1 MNARFLCF
9 LSCLLLCL
17 SVAFSA
23 TTSIVAQSKIKAT
36 LDLVSV
42 KDDKVHVTLSAP
54 ASGAETLIFQMPRII
69 PGTYVVADYGRY
81 VEKLTAT
88 DIDGKELVVEKK
100 DVNTWI
106 INNAE
111 RLQTVSYLVNDTYD
125 SEEGNPFD
133 GKSTTIFSPAGMNIL
148 ADKNYMLNL
157 FGFVGYF
164 RGYTELPYEL
174 NITHP
179 EDLYASTALID
190 EDANVGAD
198 RFTVTRYAEVV
209 DNPIMYSV
217 PDTVNFVVDGMEV
230 LLSIYSP
237 NNKQLTAEFF
247 RKDIEQMV
255 VAQKTFLGK
264 INDTRKYA
272 ILVYIAASANDAT
285 GFGALEHN
293 SSTTVV
299 FGEFLKS
306 ENLVHVIAHEFFHTL
321 TPLHIHSKE
330 IHDFDFND
338 PSMSAHLWMYEGI
351 TEYFSHLFQ
360 VNQGLI
366 TEDIFFKTMAS
377 NEVVS
382 KKYFKD
388 NLSFTEMSKNI
399 LIPTYKAQYLNVY
412 KKGALLAMCMDITLR
427 KKSNGEKGILDLMG
441 QLREIYGPYKAFD
454 DAALIPKVTELAG
467 KELGDFIQKHIVAGK
482 PVKYTKYLQ
491 LVGVKKSVV
500 RQPEEFVF
508 LVNRQPH
515 IKIDTSVKKVFVI
528 NTEQNNFFE
537 ALGVQV
543 NDELLEINGAAF
555 DASNYMSVIMLGM
568 GLKEDSP
575 MVLKVKRE
583 NEILELKG
591 VVKLNYKITPGYE
604 FKDSKKESLKNAWL
618 KG

>member
-42 KDDKVHVTLSAP
+42 KDDQVHVTLSAP
-54 ASGAETLIFQMPRII
+54 ASGAETLVFQMPRII

-247 RKDIEQMV
+247 RNDIKQMV

-351 TEYFSHLFQ
+351 TEYFSYLFQ

-366 TEDIFFKTMAS
+366 TEDAFFKTMAS

-399 LIPTYKAQYLNVY
+399 LKPSYKEQYLNVY
-412 KKGALLAMCMDITLR
+412 KKGALLGMCMDIILR

-515 IKIDTSVKKVFVI
+515 IKIDTSVKKVFVL
-528 NTEQNNFFE
+528 NTEQNNFFK

-591 VVKLNYKITPGYE
+591 VVKLNYKIIPGYE
-604 FKDSKKESLKNAWL
+604 FKDTKKESLKNAWL

>member
-42 KDDKVHVTLSAP
+42 KDDKVHVTLSAL

-125 SEEGNPFD
+125 TEEGNPFD

-247 RKDIEQMV
+247 RKDIKQMV

-351 TEYFSHLFQ
+351 TEYFSYLFQ

-366 TEDIFFKTMAS
+366 TEDAFLKTMAS

-399 LIPTYKAQYLNVY
+399 LKPSYKEQYLNVY
-412 KKGALLAMCMDITLR
+412 KKGALLGMCMDIILR

-515 IKIDTSVKKVFVI
+515 IKIDTSVKKVFVL
-528 NTEQNNFFE
+528 NTEQNNFFK

-555 DASNYMSVIMLGM
+555 DAANYMSVIMLGM

-591 VVKLNYKITPGYE
+591 VVKLNYKIIPGYE
-604 FKDSKKESLKNAWL
+604 FKDTKKESLKNAWL

>member
-9 LSCLLLCL
+9 FSCLLVCL

-125 SEEGNPFD
+125 TEEGNPFD

-247 RKDIEQMV
+247 RKDIKQMV

-351 TEYFSHLFQ
+351 TEYFSYLFQ

-366 TEDIFFKTMAS
+366 TEDAFLKTMAS

-399 LIPTYKAQYLNVY
+399 LKPSYKEQYLNVY
-412 KKGALLAMCMDITLR
+412 KKGALLGMCMDIILR

-515 IKIDTSVKKVFVI
+515 IKIDTSVKKVFVL
-528 NTEQNNFFE
+528 NTEQNNFFK

-604 FKDSKKESLKNAWL
+604 FKDTKKESLKNAWL

>member
-54 ASGAETLIFQMPRII
+54 SSGAETLIFQMPRII

-190 EDANVGAD
+190 EDANVVAD

-399 LIPTYKAQYLNVY
+399 LKPSYKEQYLNVY
-412 KKGALLAMCMDITLR
+412 KKGALLGMCMDIILR

-515 IKIDTSVKKVFVI
+515 IKIDTSVKKVFVL
-528 NTEQNNFFE
+528 NTEQNNFFK

-604 FKDSKKESLKNAWL
+604 FKDTKKESLKNAWL

>member
-42 KDDKVHVTLSAP
+42 KDDKVHVSLSAP

-88 DIDGKELVVEKK
+88 DIEGKELVVEKK
-100 DVNTWI
+100 DMNTWI

-125 SEEGNPFD
+125 TEEGNPFD

-399 LIPTYKAQYLNVY
+399 LKPSYKEQYLNVY
-412 KKGALLAMCMDITLR
+412 KKGALLGMCMDIILR

-528 NTEQNNFFE
+528 NTEQNNFFK

>member
-42 KDDKVHVTLSAP
+42 KDDKVHVSLSAP
-54 ASGAETLIFQMPRII
+54 ASGAETLVFQMPRII

-190 EDANVGAD
+190 EDAKAGAD

-399 LIPTYKAQYLNVY
+399 LKPSYKEQYLNVY
-412 KKGALLAMCMDITLR
+412 KKGALLGMCMDIILR

-515 IKIDTSVKKVFVI
+515 IKIDTSVKKVFVL
-528 NTEQNNFFE
+528 NTEQNNFFK

>member
-54 ASGAETLIFQMPRII
+54 ASGAETLVFQMPRII

-190 EDANVGAD
+190 EDAKAGAD

-272 ILVYIAASANDAT
+272 VLVYIAASANDAT

-366 TEDIFFKTMAS
+366 TEDIFLKTMAS

-399 LIPTYKAQYLNVY
+399 LKPSYKEQYLNVY
-412 KKGALLAMCMDITLR
+412 KKGALLGMCMDIILR

-528 NTEQNNFFE
+528 NTEQNNFFK

-543 NDELLEINGAAF
+543 NDELLEINGATF

-583 NEILELKG
+583 SEILVLKG

-604 FKDSKKESLKNAWL
+604 FKDTKKESLKNAWL

>member
-1 MNARFLCF
+1 MKVRFLCF
-9 LSCLLLCL
+9 FSCLLVY
-17 SVAFSA
+17 STAAFSA

-42 KDDKVHVTLSAP
+42 KDDKVHVSLSAP

-125 SEEGNPFD
+125 TEEGNPFD

-247 RKDIEQMV
+247 RKDIKQMV

-351 TEYFSHLFQ
+351 TEYFSYLFQ

-366 TEDIFFKTMAS
+366 TEDAFLKTMAS

-399 LIPTYKAQYLNVY
+399 LKPSYKEQYLNVY
-412 KKGALLAMCMDITLR
+412 KKGALLGMCMDIILR

-515 IKIDTSVKKVFVI
+515 IKIDTSVKKVFVL
-528 NTEQNNFFE
+528 NTEQNNFFK

-591 VVKLNYKITPGYE
+591 VVKLNYKIIPGYE
-604 FKDSKKESLKNAWL
+604 FKDTKKESLKNAWL

>member
-9 LSCLLLCL
+9 FSCLLLCL

-125 SEEGNPFD
+125 TEEGNPFD

-190 EDANVGAD
+190 EDAKVGAD

-399 LIPTYKAQYLNVY
+399 LKPSYKEQYLNVY
-412 KKGALLAMCMDITLR
+412 KKGALLGMCMDIILR

-515 IKIDTSVKKVFVI
+515 IKIDTSVKKVFVL
-528 NTEQNNFFE
+528 NTEQNNFFK

-543 NDELLEINGAAF
+543 NDELLEINGATF

-568 GLKEDSP
+568 GLKEGSP

>member
-399 LIPTYKAQYLNVY
+399 LKPSYKEQYLNVY
-412 KKGALLAMCMDITLR
+412 KKGALLGMCMDIILR

-528 NTEQNNFFE
+528 NTEQNNFFK

>member
-88 DIDGKELVVEKK
+88 DIEGKELVVEKK

-237 NNKQLTAEFF
+237 NIKQLTADFF
-247 RKDIEQMV
+247 RKDIKQMV

-399 LIPTYKAQYLNVY
+399 LKPSYKEQYLNVY
-412 KKGALLAMCMDITLR
+412 KKGALLGMCMDIILR

-515 IKIDTSVKKVFVI
+515 IKIDTSVKKVFVL
-528 NTEQNNFFE
+528 NTEQNNFFK

>member
-54 ASGAETLIFQMPRII
+54 ASGAETLVFQMPRII

-399 LIPTYKAQYLNVY
+399 LKPSYKEQYLNVY
-412 KKGALLAMCMDITLR
+412 KKGALLGMCMDITLR

-528 NTEQNNFFE
+528 NTEQNNFFK

>member
-42 KDDKVHVTLSAP
+42 KDDQVHVTLSAP
-54 ASGAETLIFQMPRII
+54 ASGAETLVFQMPRII

-351 TEYFSHLFQ
+351 TEYFSYLFQ
-360 VNQGLI
+360 VNQELI
-366 TEDIFFKTMAS
+366 TEDAFFKTMAS

-382 KKYFKD
+382 KKYFND

-515 IKIDTSVKKVFVI
+515 IKIDTSVKKVFVL
-528 NTEQNNFFE
+528 NTEQNNFFK

>member
-42 KDDKVHVTLSAP
+42 KDDQVHVTLSAP
-54 ASGAETLIFQMPRII
+54 ASGAETLVFQMPRII

-399 LIPTYKAQYLNVY
+399 LKPSYKEQYLNVY
-412 KKGALLAMCMDITLR
+412 KKGALLGMCMDIILR

-528 NTEQNNFFE
+528 NTEQNNFFK

>member
-42 KDDKVHVTLSAP
+42 KDDKVHVSLSAP
-54 ASGAETLIFQMPRII
+54 ASGAETLVFQMPRII

-351 TEYFSHLFQ
+351 TEYFSYLFQ

-366 TEDIFFKTMAS
+366 TEDAFLKTMAS

-399 LIPTYKAQYLNVY
+399 LKPSYKEQYLNVY
-412 KKGALLAMCMDITLR
+412 KKGALLGMCMDIILR

-515 IKIDTSVKKVFVI
+515 IKIDTSVKKVFVL
-528 NTEQNNFFE
+528 NTEQNNFFK

-591 VVKLNYKITPGYE
+591 VVKLNYKIIPGYE
-604 FKDSKKESLKNAWL
+604 FKDTKKESLKNAWL

>member
-88 DIDGKELVVEKK
+88 DIEGKELVVEKK

-237 NNKQLTAEFF
+237 NNKQLTADFF
-247 RKDIEQMV
+247 RKDIKQMV

-351 TEYFSHLFQ
+351 TEYFSYLFQ

-366 TEDIFFKTMAS
+366 TEDAFLKTMAS

-399 LIPTYKAQYLNVY
+399 LKPSYKEQYLNVY
-412 KKGALLAMCMDITLR
+412 KKGALLGMCMDIILR

-500 RQPEEFVF
+500 RQPEEIVF

-515 IKIDTSVKKVFVI
+515 IKIDTSVKKVFVL
-528 NTEQNNFFE
+528 NTEQNNFFK

-591 VVKLNYKITPGYE
+591 VVKLNYKIIPGYE
-604 FKDSKKESLKNAWL
+604 FKDTKKESLKNAWL

>member
-1 MNARFLCF
+1 MKVRFLCF
-9 LSCLLLCL
+9 FSCLLVY
-17 SVAFSA
+17 STAAFSA

-42 KDDKVHVTLSAP
+42 KDDKVHVSLSAP

-125 SEEGNPFD
+125 TEEGNPFD

-237 NNKQLTAEFF
+237 NNKQLTADFF
-247 RKDIEQMV
+247 RKDIKQMV

-351 TEYFSHLFQ
+351 TEYFSYLFQ

-366 TEDIFFKTMAS
+366 TEDAFLKTMAS

-399 LIPTYKAQYLNVY
+399 LKPSYKEQYLNVY
-412 KKGALLAMCMDITLR
+412 KKGALLGMCMDIILR

-500 RQPEEFVF
+500 RQPEEIVF

-515 IKIDTSVKKVFVI
+515 IKIDTSVKKVFVL
-528 NTEQNNFFE
+528 NTEQNNFFK

-591 VVKLNYKITPGYE
+591 VVKLNYKIIPGYE
-604 FKDSKKESLKNAWL
+604 FKDTKKESLKNAWL

>member
-42 KDDKVHVTLSAP
+42 KDDQVHVTLSAP
-54 ASGAETLIFQMPRII
+54 ASGAETLVFQMPRII

-528 NTEQNNFFE
+528 NTEQNNFFK

>member
-42 KDDKVHVTLSAP
+42 KDDKVHVSLSAP

-399 LIPTYKAQYLNVY
+399 LKPSYKEQYLNVY
-412 KKGALLAMCMDITLR
+412 KKGALLGMCMDIILR

-528 NTEQNNFFE
+528 NTEQNNFFK

>member
-1 MNARFLCF
+1 MIRMIA
-9 LSCLLLCL
+9 
-17 SVAFSA
+17 
-23 TTSIVAQSKIKAT
+23 
-36 LDLVSV
+36 
-42 KDDKVHVTLSAP
+42 
-54 ASGAETLIFQMPRII
+54 
-69 PGTYVVADYGRY
+69 
-81 VEKLTAT
+81 
-88 DIDGKELVVEKK
+88 
-100 DVNTWI
+100 
-106 INNAE
+106 
-111 RLQTVSYLVNDTYD
+111 
-125 SEEGNPFD
+125 EEGNPFD

-190 EDANVGAD
+190 EDANAGAD

-399 LIPTYKAQYLNVY
+399 LKPSYKEQYLNVY
-412 KKGALLAMCMDITLR
+412 KKGALLGMCMDIILR

-515 IKIDTSVKKVFVI
+515 IKIDTSVKKVFVL
-528 NTEQNNFFE
+528 NTEQNNFFK

-543 NDELLEINGAAF
+543 NDELLEINGATF

-568 GLKEDSP
+568 GLKEGSP

>member
-54 ASGAETLIFQMPRII
+54 ASGAETLVFQMPRII

-190 EDANVGAD
+190 EDAKAGAD

-399 LIPTYKAQYLNVY
+399 LKPSYKEQYLNVY
-412 KKGALLAMCMDITLR
+412 KKGALLGMCMDIILR

-515 IKIDTSVKKVFVI
+515 IKIDTSVKKVFVL
-528 NTEQNNFFE
+528 NTEQNNFFK

>member
-42 KDDKVHVTLSAP
+42 KDDKVHVSLSAP

-351 TEYFSHLFQ
+351 TEYFSYLFQ
-360 VNQGLI
+360 VNQELI
-366 TEDIFFKTMAS
+366 TEDAFFKTMAS

-382 KKYFKD
+382 KKYFND

-528 NTEQNNFFE
+528 NTEQNNFFK

>member
-36 LDLVSV
+36 LDLVS
-42 KDDKVHVTLSAP
+42 
-54 ASGAETLIFQMPRII
+54 ETLVFQMPRII

-351 TEYFSHLFQ
+351 TEYFSYLFQ
-360 VNQGLI
+360 VNQELI
-366 TEDIFFKTMAS
+366 TEDAFFKTMAS

-382 KKYFKD
+382 KKYFND

-399 LIPTYKAQYLNVY
+399 LKPSYKEQYLNVY
-412 KKGALLAMCMDITLR
+412 KKGALLGMCMDIILR

-515 IKIDTSVKKVFVI
+515 IKIDTSVKKVFVL
-528 NTEQNNFFE
+528 NTEQNNFFK

>member
-88 DIDGKELVVEKK
+88 DIEGKELVVEKK

-247 RKDIEQMV
+247 RKDIKQMV

-338 PSMSAHLWMYEGI
+338 PSVSAHLWMYEGI
-351 TEYFSHLFQ
+351 TEYFSYLFQ

-366 TEDIFFKTMAS
+366 TEDAFLKTMAS

-515 IKIDTSVKKVFVI
+515 IKIDTSVKKVFVL
-528 NTEQNNFFE
+528 NTEQNNFFK

>member
-351 TEYFSHLFQ
+351 TEYFSYLFQ

-399 LIPTYKAQYLNVY
+399 LKPSYKEQYLNVY
-412 KKGALLAMCMDITLR
+412 KKGALLGMCMDIILR

-515 IKIDTSVKKVFVI
+515 IKIDTSVKKVFVL
-528 NTEQNNFFE
+528 NTEQNNFFK

>member
-1 MNARFLCF
+1 MKVRFLCF
-9 LSCLLLCL
+9 FSCLLVY
-17 SVAFSA
+17 STSAFSA

-42 KDDKVHVTLSAP
+42 KDDKVHVSLSAP

-125 SEEGNPFD
+125 TEEGNPFD

-190 EDANVGAD
+190 EDAKAGAD

-272 ILVYIAASANDAT
+272 VLVYIAASANDAT

-366 TEDIFFKTMAS
+366 TEDIFLKTMAS

-399 LIPTYKAQYLNVY
+399 LKPSYKEQYLNVY
-412 KKGALLAMCMDITLR
+412 KKGALLGMCMDIILR

-528 NTEQNNFFE
+528 NTEQNNFFK

-543 NDELLEINGAAF
+543 NDELLEINGATF

-583 NEILELKG
+583 NEILVLKG

-604 FKDSKKESLKNAWL
+604 FKDTKKESLKNAWL

>member
-1 MNARFLCF
+1 MNARFFCLF
-9 LSCLLLCL
+9 SCLLLCS

-23 TTSIVAQSKIKAT
+23 TNSIVAQSKIKAT

-42 KDDKVHVTLSAP
+42 KDDQVHVTLSAP
-54 ASGAETLIFQMPRII
+54 ASGAETLVFQMPRII

-133 GKSTTIFSPAGMNIL
+133 GKSTTIFSPAAMNIL

-247 RKDIEQMV
+247 RNDIKQMV

-351 TEYFSHLFQ
+351 TEYFSYLFQ

-366 TEDIFFKTMAS
+366 TEDAFFKTMAS

-399 LIPTYKAQYLNVY
+399 LKPSYKEQYLNVY
-412 KKGALLAMCMDITLR
+412 KKGALLGMCMDIILR

-515 IKIDTSVKKVFVI
+515 IKIDTSVKKVFVL
-528 NTEQNNFFE
+528 NTEQNNFFK

-591 VVKLNYKITPGYE
+591 VVKLNYKIIPGYE
-604 FKDSKKESLKNAWL
+604 FKDTKKESLKNAWL

>member
-42 KDDKVHVTLSAP
+42 KDDQVHVTLSAP
-54 ASGAETLIFQMPRII
+54 ASGAETLVFQMPRII

-125 SEEGNPFD
+125 TEEGNPFD

-399 LIPTYKAQYLNVY
+399 LKPYYKEKYLNVY
-412 KKGALLAMCMDITLR
+412 KKGALLGMCMDIILR

-515 IKIDTSVKKVFVI
+515 IKIDTSVKKVFVL
-528 NTEQNNFFE
+528 NTEQNNFFK

-591 VVKLNYKITPGYE
+591 VVKLNYKIIPGYE
-604 FKDSKKESLKNAWL
+604 FKDTKKESLKNAWL

>member
-247 RKDIEQMV
+247 RKDIKQMV

-351 TEYFSHLFQ
+351 TEYFSYLFQ

-366 TEDIFFKTMAS
+366 TEDAFFKTMAS

-399 LIPTYKAQYLNVY
+399 LKPSYKEQYLNVY
-412 KKGALLAMCMDITLR
+412 KKGALLGMCMDIILR

-515 IKIDTSVKKVFVI
+515 IKIDTSVKKVFVL
-528 NTEQNNFFE
+528 NTEQNNFFK

-591 VVKLNYKITPGYE
+591 VVKLNYKIIPGYE
-604 FKDSKKESLKNAWL
+604 FKDTKKESLKNAWL

>member
-42 KDDKVHVTLSAP
+42 KDDQVHVTLSAP
-54 ASGAETLIFQMPRII
+54 ASGAETLVFQMPRII

-255 VAQKTFLGK
+255 VSQYTFLGN

-351 TEYFSHLFQ
+351 TEYFSYLFQ

-366 TEDIFFKTMAS
+366 TEDAFLKTMAS

-399 LIPTYKAQYLNVY
+399 LKPSYKEQYLNVY
-412 KKGALLAMCMDITLR
+412 KKGALLGMCMDIILR

-515 IKIDTSVKKVFVI
+515 IKIDTSVKKVFVL
-528 NTEQNNFFE
+528 NTEQNNFFK

>member
-9 LSCLLLCL
+9 ISCLLLCL

-23 TTSIVAQSKIKAT
+23 NTSIVAQSKIKAT

-42 KDDKVHVTLSAP
+42 KDDQVHVTLSAP
-54 ASGAETLIFQMPRII
+54 ASGAETLVFQMPRII

-106 INNAE
+106 INNAA

-125 SEEGNPFD
+125 TEEGNPFD

-190 EDANVGAD
+190 EDAKAGAD

-399 LIPTYKAQYLNVY
+399 LKPSYKEQYLNVY
-412 KKGALLAMCMDITLR
+412 KKGALLGMCMDIILR

-515 IKIDTSVKKVFVI
+515 IKIDTSVKKVFVL
-528 NTEQNNFFE
+528 NTEQNNFFK

-543 NDELLEINGAAF
+543 NDELLEINGATF

-568 GLKEDSP
+568 GLKEGSP

>member
-42 KDDKVHVTLSAP
+42 KDDQVHVTLSAP
-54 ASGAETLIFQMPRII
+54 ASGAETLVFQMPRII

-351 TEYFSHLFQ
+351 TEYFSYLFQ
-360 VNQGLI
+360 VNQELI
-366 TEDIFFKTMAS
+366 TEDAFFKTMAS

-382 KKYFKD
+382 KKYFND

-528 NTEQNNFFE
+528 NTEQNNFFK